1 MTPEQQSVAIDFL
14 NEQCMTQ
21 AGNVRDLAKAMT
33 LLIARL
39 QAVEAKLE
47 SLESLAFIQRHMLQ
61 PLPDV
66 PLLLLPP
73 PLPTLPN
80 G

>member
-14 NEQCMTQ
+14 NEQCLTQ

-33 LLIARL
+33 LLITRL
-39 QAVEAKLE
+39 QAAEAK
-47 SLESLAFIQRHMLQ
+47 LESLAFIQRHMLQ

>member
-47 SLESLAFIQRHMLQ
+47 SLAFIQRHMLQ